1 MTLSRRTGLVLLAAL
16 AGAGSLRAQQ
26 SRNDRIAAAFN
37 AYDNFQPDQ
46 AYDLVRAAVNP
57 GEGPQDSLWF
67 RGVQL
72 LSQILIERNQQGDAV
87 AWLRWAFRLAPNAS
101 VDSLNF
107 VPELVSAAR
116 GARAAVA
123 GGSPGDSVTRT
134 NWQWVAPGAGAA
146 RGILR
151 VESPGM
157 SQPVRVLVQGAGIIQ
172 SGGTLTLG
180 PGSYDLQVAAEGY
193 LTAQVRREVLPGV
206 TTLLSFSLTPVRT
219 VAAQQPAAQPPPQ
232 PVVAP
237 PPRIVPPAPM
247 VPVAATLSEAG
258 RVAVQRQLDLLTV
271 SRFGAQAACA
281 TSAFVGR
288 SGLLLT
294 TYKAIRGADRIQVE
308 LPGGRQFADEVR
320 VTAYDVGADLAVLQ
334 IPTIRGDSL
343 AVATSVSGGQT
354 VWGFGFAMCTAMA
367 PRDVQLSVANATAA
381 SLDLADSAVTGTGP
395 LINADGALVG
405 FATGPRT
412 AVSGARISD
421 LLDQA
426 RRNTAAGSVLTVGQ
440 VALRENHAYGSVTL
454 SSDIAGSDVR
464 ITPLEAWQW
473 PATAASGALPFT
485 FAGPMGRYHLQ
496 VRVAGQVQ
504 QERDFSVRPAMADR
518 LAINVQQ
525 IAQQPQAPA
534 PTPQVKRKGGGGGG
548 VILAILGV
556 GAAGAVVAVLAGKK
570 GGGGGG
576 TPPPSQTGSI
586 SVSVPNP
593 SVTGL
598 IFGILRGRGR

>member
-1 MTLSRRTGLVLLAAL
+1 MNLSSSAGLMLLAAL
-16 AGAGSLRAQQ
+16 AVASPLGAQQ
-26 SRNDRIAAAFN
+26 ARNDRIAAAFN

-46 AYDLVRAAVNP
+46 AYELLRTAINP
-57 GEGPQDSLWF
+57 AEGPQDSVWF

-72 LSQILIERNQQGDAV
+72 MAQILIERNQQNDATV
-87 AWLRWAFRLAPNAS
+87 WLRWALRLAPNAV

-107 VPELVSAAR
+107 VPELITAAR
-116 GARAAVA
+116 GARGAVA
-123 GGSPGDSVTRT
+123 VGGAGDSVTRT
-134 NWQWVAPGAGAA
+134 TWQWVAPGAGAA

-180 PGSYDLQVAAEGY
+180 PGSYDLQAAAEGY
-193 LTAQVRREVLPGV
+193 VTAQVRREVLPGL
-206 TTLLSFSLTPVRT
+206 TTLLSFNLTPVRA
-219 VAAQQPAAQPPPQ
+219 VAQQPAAQPPPQ

-237 PPRIVPPAPM
+237 PPARIVPPAPM
-247 VPVAATLSEAG
+247 VPAAATLTEAE

-271 SRFGAQAACA
+271 SRFGARTACA

-320 VTAYDVGADLAVLQ
+320 VTAYDVAADVAVLQ

-367 PRDVQLSVANATAA
+367 PRDVQLSVANATPA

-395 LINADGALVG
+395 LINADGAIVG

-412 AVSGARISD
+412 AVSGARIAD

-454 SSDIAGSDVR
+454 SSDIAGADVR
-464 ITPLEAWQW
+464 VTPLEAWQW
-473 PATAASGALPFT
+473 PGTATSGALPFT
-485 FAGPMGRYHLQ
+485 FAGPMGRYHVQ

-525 IAQQPQAPA
+525 VAQQPPPQPQLPA
-534 PTPQVKRKGGGGGG
+534 PGVKKKKGGGGI
-548 VILAILGV
+548 VLAILGV

-570 GGGGGG
+570 SGGGGGGG
-576 TPPPSQTGSI
+576 TPTQTGSI
-586 SVSVPNP
+586 SVTVPNP
-593 SVTGL
+593 SV
-598 IFGILRGRGR
+598 FGIIFAVLRGR